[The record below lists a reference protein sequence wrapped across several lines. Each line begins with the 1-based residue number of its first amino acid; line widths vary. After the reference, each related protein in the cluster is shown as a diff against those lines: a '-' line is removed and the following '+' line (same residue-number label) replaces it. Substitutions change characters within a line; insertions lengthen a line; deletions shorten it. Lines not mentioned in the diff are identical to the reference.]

1 MFSNISSVMDNSVS
15 SRESRANDV
24 LTSLKFVTHDISS
37 KNNPS
42 KKIIDATTHR
52 MDCSSKG
59 KFTK

>member
-1 MFSNISSVMDNSVS
+1 MDNSDS